1 VHSSSA
7 SGRGARDAYFGTL
20 HPSFPP
26 APFPLPRTGEAREAR
41 TAFYCR
47 EAAASIQ
54 IRVLSSSSP
63 PPEGRLLMERSTD
76 ALLTRLQG
84 DQARLGVTKETER
97 EDLEAAERFVALVV
111 DEERRGVPGRGLGG
125 RRQPLAATGLAV
137 LDMLQELR
145 GGRGREGL
153 GLGEGQ
159 HLVDLRAYLERSAR
173 GGLLS
178 TDDLRA
184 LVQASIGGG
193 GGGVPPAPFP
203 PLPASAPAAHAEAAA
218 SSASAAAAA
227 SSAALLAAATRRAE
241 ELSAEVAHVRA
252 LLADRE
258 ETIADLRTRAGRG
271 GGVPAAQ
278 VAAGSTAAAAAAAAP
293 SSGSGA
299 GAAAA
304 PSVESGGGG
313 GGGVEADDT
322 DEVFLRRMRG
332 EPGAL
337 AGLDEDQLL
346 DLHVQLLRTLKAVA
360 DRLTAVR
367 AETEAERMCV
377 VCLCRPRDT
386 LLMPCRHWCVC
397 ADDAKRLETCPV
409 CRAKVTDRCRLFR

>member
-1 VHSSSA
+1 
-7 SGRGARDAYFGTL
+7 
-20 HPSFPP
+20 
-26 APFPLPRTGEAREAR
+26 
-41 TAFYCR
+41 
-47 EAAASIQ
+47 
-54 IRVLSSSSP
+54 
-63 PPEGRLLMERSTD
+63 MERSTD

-97 EDLEAAERFVALVV
+97 DDLEAAERFVALVV
-111 DEERRGVPGRGLGG
+111 EEERRGVPGRGLGG
-125 RRQPLAATGLAV
+125 RRQPLVATGLAV

-145 GGRGREGL
+145 GGRGREGQE
-153 GLGEGQ
+153 GEGEGQ

-173 GGLLS
+173 GGLPS
-178 TDDLRA
+178 TDNLRA

-193 GGGVPPAPFP
+193 GGGVLPAPFP
-203 PLPASAPAAHAEAAA
+203 PLPASAPAAQAEAAA

-258 ETIADLRTRAGRG
+258 ETIADLRARAGRG

-278 VAAGSTAAAAAAAAP
+278 AAAGSTAAAAAAAAAAP
-293 SSGSGA
+293 SSGAGA

-313 GGGVEADDT
+313 GGGGEADDT